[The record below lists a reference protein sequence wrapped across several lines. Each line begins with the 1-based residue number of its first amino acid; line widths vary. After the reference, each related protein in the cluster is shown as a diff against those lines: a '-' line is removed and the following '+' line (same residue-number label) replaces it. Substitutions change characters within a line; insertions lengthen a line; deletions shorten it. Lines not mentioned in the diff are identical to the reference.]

1 MGYFRLCTGSGMP
14 TSESD
19 EPSGYG
25 WSLSTPMQDGVA
37 TLSRDFYFTYEGTD
51 SDYRAVNPSGVFKA
65 TGFPVYGQKL
75 STGDTGCHYH
85 YLGNGTLEHLNQDS
99 KYWVYHADYVYSKN
113 RSSYSRDKA
122 PWDKPPSNVSIS
134 FPETVVPF
142 KAAYDSNNNRYSTS
156 NEILVP
162 VCNSA
167 GDLISAETHNY
178 TIQLSFSYCVK
189 PDNFVLETL
198 LGCNHSVN
206 KDQIKVCG
214 ITFAAESALIT
225 NLSPQYHEESTD
237 SSEKKVYK
245 YWEIG
250 VTIQADTEGNKFRRV
265 LLDVGN
271 RALWP
276 NLTVGTNGSVTAG
289 TTFSSGSNATPSQ
302 IFRWKTFDSTKGQQ
316 GTNTFFA
323 YGNKY
328 ALSDARDIY
337 RKLSND
343 LPEFQFEKLENMP
356 LNDGY
361 LYLDPVQKGDNFG
374 KYKTRK
380 FREYMVK
387 DWSSLNMPAKGVDW

>member
-1 MGYFRLCTGSGMP
+1 MGYFRLCAGTGMP

-19 EPSGYG
+19 EPSAYR
-25 WSLSTPMQDGVA
+25 WPLSTPMQDGVA
-37 TLSRDFYFTYEGTD
+37 TITRDIYFTYEGTD
-51 SDYRAVNPSGVFKA
+51 TDYRELDPSGIFKS
-65 TGFPVYGQKL
+65 TGFPVYGEKL
-75 STGDTGCHYH
+75 YKGDTGCHYNYH
-85 YLGNGTLEHLNQDS
+85 GNGTLEHFNPDS

-142 KAAYDSNNNRYSTS
+142 KAAYDSNNARYSTS

-178 TIQLSFSYCVK
+178 SIQLSFSYCVK

-214 ITFAAESALIT
+214 ITFSAESALIT
-225 NLSPQYHEESTD
+225 NLSPQYQEEATD
-237 SSEKKVYK
+237 SSEKKTYK

-250 VTIQADTEGNKFRRV
+250 VTIQADREGGKFRKV
-265 LLDVGN
+265 LLDIGS
-271 RALWP
+271 RAKWP
-276 NLTVGTNGSVTAG
+276 ILNVNSDGSVTERFDMPLPSAV
-289 TTFSSGSNATPSQ
+289 PSQ
-302 IFRWKTFDSTKGQQ
+302 IYCWRTFNAIDGQMSP
-316 GTNTFFA
+316 NSKPV
-323 YGNKY
+323 YGDKY
-328 ALSDARDIY
+328 ALSDAHNIY

-343 LPEFQFEKLENMP
+343 LPEFQFEKMENVP
-356 LNDGY
+356 LNNGFVD
-361 LYLDPVQKGDNFG
+361 LDVLRPGPFFG
-374 KYKTRK
+374 KYNTVTY
-380 FREYMVK
+380 REYIVK
-387 DWSSLNMPAKGVDW
+387 DWASLNMPKKGVDW